1 MHTDTTPPA
10 QSRSRRHRR
19 LTPSLVLSVGALFL
33 ALSGAAVA
41 LPGTDTVDSG
51 DIVDDTVRSEDI
63 KNDKVKTADL
73 QDEGVT
79 KDDLGP
85 GSVGASEIGDA
96 IEARSASVSV
106 PGGVN
111 ENGAYTVRS
120 ATASCEAGEELIG
133 GSARWQNE
141 QANEELFIQEINLN
155 HGAES
160 VTAAGG
166 GDVDEDRTFMAVALC
181 LG

>member
-1 MHTDTTPPA
+1 MQTHTTPPA
-10 QSRSRRHRR
+10 QSRSKRHRR

-51 DIVDDTVRSEDI
+51 DIVDNTVKSEDI

-85 GSVGASEIGDA
+85 GSVGSSEIGDA
-96 IEARSASVSV
+96 IQARSASVAV

-111 ENGAYTVRS
+111 ENAKYTVRS
-120 ATASCEAGEELIG
+120 ITASCQPGEELIG
-133 GSARWQNE
+133 GSARWLDE
-141 QANEELFIQEINLN
+141 QANEELFVQEVNLN

-166 GDVDEDRTFMAVALC
+166 SDVNGERTFVAVAHC